1 MTYYTWDEKP
11 LPESTDDDTG
21 DTIEDEDTSDGYHE
35 VDPEKEEDD
44 NSGQDIFELQLKRC
58 PASSLRQF
66 SKELKSGQRK
76 AQERV
81 KARVIAGQLFKGEKM
96 PEPNDLGDE
105 TFDDDR
111 SQWEE
116 LDEGE
121 IEDDP
126 GEYDNEEYE
135 DEDED

>member
-1 MTYYTWDEKP
+1 M
-11 LPESTDDDTG
+11 
-21 DTIEDEDTSDGYHE
+21 
-35 VDPEKEEDD
+35 
-44 NSGQDIFELQLKRC
+44 
-58 PASSLRQF
+58 
-66 SKELKSGQRK
+66 
-76 AQERV
+76 

-105 TFDDDR
+105 TFDEDK